1 MDDRTKIIPPDS
13 GVAAMP
19 PAPAQP
25 QHGLDPATINRIII
39 GLMVAM
45 FLSAL
50 DQTIVATAL
59 PAIGRELNDIRN
71 LSWVVT
77 AYLLAATTVT
87 PLYGKLSDIHGRRMM
102 VLTGVCVFMLGSLAC
117 ALSTSM
123 TALIFSRALQ
133 GLGGGGLIALTQ
145 TVLADLVSP
154 RERARYQAH
163 FGVVFASASLAGPF
177 LGGVLSEHLHWSAI
191 FWINLPIGFVALAM
205 TTRALR
211 LLPKVHRPHRLDV
224 FGAALMAGA
233 TVTLLLALSWGG
245 KVYAWTSLP
254 VLALVGGSI
263 ILWVGFAA
271 RLATAAEP
279 FLPLSVLG
287 NSVVRDGALSAALS
301 MGTMV
306 GLSIYV
312 PVYLQAVVGLSASA
326 SGLALIPLMGG
337 TVTGATFSG
346 RIMPRLTHYK
356 RVPYV
361 GLGGGIVAL
370 LVLALG
376 TVAVPLPVTLV
387 LLAITGIGIGTTFPV
402 TTVSVQ
408 NAVRPFELGTTTAT
422 LNFFRQLGGALIVAI
437 FGAIM
442 LHGAGFA
449 GGEGAAADLL
459 ARAGARPELSHAFA
473 WLFAAGVVGLVASY
487 AFLLHMEERPLRDRP
502 LSENPVD

>member
-1 MDDRTKIIPPDS
+1 
-13 GVAAMP
+13 
-19 PAPAQP
+19 
-25 QHGLDPATINRIII
+25 L
-39 GLMVAM
+39 
-45 FLSAL
+45 
-50 DQTIVATAL
+50 
-59 PAIGRELNDIRN
+59 
-71 LSWVVT
+71 
-77 AYLLAATTVT
+77 
-87 PLYGKLSDIHGRRMM
+87 
-102 VLTGVCVFMLGSLAC
+102 
-117 ALSTSM
+117 
-123 TALIFSRALQ
+123 
-133 GLGGGGLIALTQ
+133 
-145 TVLADLVSP
+145 
-154 RERARYQAH
+154 
-163 FGVVFASASLAGPF
+163 
-177 LGGVLSEHLHWSAI
+177 
-191 FWINLPIGFVALAM
+191 WI
-205 TTRALR
+205 
-211 LLPKVHRPHRLDV
+211 
-224 FGAALMAGA
+224 
-233 TVTLLLALSWGG
+233 
-245 KVYAWTSLP
+245 
-254 VLALVGGSI
+254 
-263 ILWVGFAA
+263 GFAA

-287 NSVVRDGALSAALS
+287 NPVVRDGALSAALS

-346 RIMPRLTHYK
+346 HIMPRLTHYK

-370 LVLALG
+370 LALALG
-376 TVAVPLPVTLV
+376 TVAVPLPVTLI
-387 LLAITGIGIGTTFPV
+387 LLAVTGIGIGTTFPV

-459 ARAGARPELSHAFA
+459 ARAGAQPELSHAFA
-473 WLFAAGVVGLVASY
+473 WLFAAGVVGLIASY

-502 LSENPVD
+502 LSENPVE